1 MSCTEIIHNG
11 GNDMQSTCRKNNE
24 ELPFKCRWVCVS
36 LIGGSLALVVIYSLY
51 YVSYISIEM
60 AIGLAMG
67 LFVLIAIYESF
78 LFFRLTMFMSGK
90 INKNIESP

>member
-1 MSCTEIIHNG
+1 MSCMDIIHNG
-11 GNDMQSTCRKNNE
+11 DCFMKNTCKKNS

-51 YVSYISIEM
+51 YVSYISIET

-67 LFVLIAIYESF
+67 IFVLIAIYESY
-78 LFFRLTMFMSGK
+78 LFFRLTLHMSGK
-90 INKNIESP
+90 INKNIESS

>member
-1 MSCTEIIHNG
+1 
-11 GNDMQSTCRKNNE
+11 MQSKCKKNS

-51 YVSYISIEM
+51 YVSYISIET

-67 LFVLIAIYESF
+67 IFVLIAIYESY

>member
-1 MSCTEIIHNG
+1 
-11 GNDMQSTCRKNNE
+11 MQSTCNKNS

-36 LIGGSLALVVIYSLY
+36 LIGGSLALVIIYSLY
-51 YVSYISIEM
+51 YISYISIET

-90 INKNIESP
+90 INKDIESP